1 MKRMLVNATQQEE
14 LRVALVDGQKLF
26 DLSIELPSREQKKA
40 NVYKG
45 RISRIEPSL
54 EACFVDY
61 GAQRHGFLPL
71 KEVSKDY
78 FRQQAQGGRMNIREL
93 LSEGQD
99 LIVQVEKEERGN
111 KGAALTT
118 FVSLAGRFLVLMPN
132 NPRAGGVSRRIEGED
147 RDQMREVMNQLQI
160 PDGMGAIVRTAGVG
174 RSVEELQWDLDN
186 LKTQWEQIEA
196 ASTDRP
202 APFLVFRE
210 SDAVTRAMR
219 DYLSDDIGEVLV
231 DDEAAYQ
238 KAQEYMQRFMPSE
251 AQRRLKMY
259 VDDIALFTRF
269 QIESQIESA
278 YAHKVQL
285 PSGGSI
291 VVDYTEALVSIDINS
306 ARATR
311 GSDIETT
318 ALNTNL
324 EAADEIARQLRI
336 RDIGGLIVI
345 DFIDMESTKN
355 QREVEDRLRD
365 AVKMDRA
372 RIQIGRLSR
381 FGLLEMSRQRLRP
394 SLGESSHIVCPRCVG
409 IGSIRSIESIA
420 LSILRLIGEELRK
433 DRTARVI
440 AQVPVDVATYLFNE
454 KREWLRTLEDK
465 SEIEL
470 IIIPND
476 NMQTPEY
483 SIRRV
488 RDDELELPENKQLSY
503 LMPVAPTVVEPGT
516 AKDKRPPMEP
526 AAVATLLPATAAPS
540 PPPVNLYQPT
550 PPPAEVTPVAHQP
563 LSSQGG
569 VFGWFKRL
577 LVGDNAV
584 ATPTAPPAEAQAAPA
599 LTGRSTSSGSRDQ
612 GRRGGRGRDH
622 SRHRHA
628 EPGARR
634 ERSDRDRSD
643 SRGGENRDRNGD
655 VRSSSEGRG
664 GEGRERSGGEGRG
677 GEGRERSGGEGRGGE
692 GRERSGDEGRG
703 GEGRERGERLEGRE
717 GGRRDGGRPRSQRGG
732 RDGRPADQN
741 GRYESSRGDQN
752 REGGRPEGPGNDQQS
767 ADGRG
772 EQRSREGRGERGGR
786 GDSGRGG
793 RSDSAR
799 SDQGARDPEQGP
811 HPEGQLEAGAPEGS
825 IPDDIGNRLEGGPT
839 DASGNAMGERGERR
853 GRRGRRRGR
862 RGGGGRNEGNR
873 EGGWQNGAGE
883 GTGPDGPSHEGS
895 SEGSGGG
902 SSSRGGG
909 SYGSAGEGPG
919 HEGAGPGSGPG
930 SRGGGSYGSAGEGPG
945 HEGSAPGGGGSSSRS
960 GGSYSSGGDGSGAPG
975 SRGTGSGSSGVGGY
989 GSGASSS
996 DAGSSGSGSGNSG
1009 SSSAASG
1016 SSASGGYGS
1025 SYSGASPGGPSGG
1038 SSSGLSGQGGNLAG
1052 QGSGGGYS
1060 GHSDAQSNGAHKP
1073 EANQQSHREGG
1084 SSEQRDTS
1092 GTQERRERAP
1102 AEPKSPAHFEPPS
1115 TPASGTSG
1123 SAKPFVVWSSAPSAS
1138 RDRGGEE

>member
-1 MKRMLVNATQQEE
+1 MKRMLVNATQEEE

-71 KEVSKDY
+71 KEVSKEY
-78 FRQQAQGGRMNIREL
+78 FRQQPQGGRMNIREL
-93 LSEGQD
+93 LAEGQD

-118 FVSLAGRFLVLMPN
+118 FISLAGRFLVLMPN

-147 RDQMREVMNQLQI
+147 RDQMREVMNNLQI
-160 PDGMGAIVRTAGVG
+160 PDGMGAIIRTAGVG
-174 RSVEELQWDLDN
+174 RSAEELQWDLDN
-186 LKTQWEQIEA
+186 LKTQWEQIETA
-196 ASTDRP
+196 GRDRP

-219 DYLSDDIGEVLV
+219 DYLSDDIGEILV
-231 DDEAAYQ
+231 DDESAYQ
-238 KAQEYMQRFMPSE
+238 KAQEYMQRFMPQD

-291 VVDYTEALVSIDINS
+291 VIDYTEALVSIDINS

-409 IGSIRSIESIA
+409 IGSIRSIESMT

-433 DRTARVI
+433 DRTSRVV

-470 IIIPND
+470 IIIPNE

-488 RDDELELPENKQLSY
+488 RDDELELPENKQISY
-503 LMPVAPTVVEPGT
+503 LMPTAPIVGEPGT
-516 AKDKRPPMEP
+516 ARDKKPAQEQ
-526 AAVATLLPATAAPS
+526 AAVATLLPTTSAPAAPIN
-540 PPPVNLYQPT
+540 VYQA
-550 PPPAEVTPVAHQP
+550 PAPFAPVAESPVAAQSAQG
-563 LSSQGG
+563 SSG

-577 LVGDNAV
+577 LAGD
-584 ATPTAPPAEAQAAPA
+584 APAAPA
-599 LTGRSTSSGSRDQ
+599 PVPVVEVQQPSPASSSRSSSGSGGGSRDGR
-612 GRRGGRGRDH
+612 GRRDGRRDH
-622 SRHRHA
+622 SRHRNQA
-628 EPGARR
+628 DSGARR
-634 ERSDRDRSD
+634 DRD
-643 SRGGENRDRNGD
+643 NRD
-655 VRSSSEGRG
+655 RG
-664 GEGRERSGGEGRG
+664 GEGRDRNEGARAEGRNDG
-677 GEGRERSGGEGRGGE
+677 GGRN
-692 GRERSGDEGRG
+692 D
-703 GEGRERGERLEGRE
+703 
-717 GGRRDGGRPRSQRGG
+717 RRDGGRSRGDRSRGG
-732 RDGRPADQN
+732 RGEGRQDQN
-741 GRYESSRGDQN
+741 ARGEQGQREAGGVDRNGGRGEASGFDRSSSRGDQGQ
-752 REGGRPEGPGNDQQS
+752 RAEGAG
-767 ADGRG
+767 ADRN
-772 EQRSREGRGERGGR
+772 QGR
-786 GDSGRGG
+786 GDAPGFARGGDQGQHGDAVGQGRG
-793 RSDSAR
+793 
-799 SDQGARDPEQGP
+799 DQGGGFDQNARNDRGGNVDRGDPARAD
-811 HPEGQLEAGAPEGS
+811 AGFP
-825 IPDDIGNRLEGGPT
+825 PDDIGNRSGAEGIPGS
-839 DASGNAMGERGERR
+839 ASGATRGNRIEGAEANGNGPNGERPERNGERR
-853 GRRGRRRGR
+853 SRRGRRRGR
-862 RGGGGRNEGNR
+862 RGGGGRGEGGNR
-873 EGGWQNGAGE
+873 EMGGSPAEGGGSEDSFVSQAAPVSQANGSYQHGGGEGQHHGGGEGGQGGVFEAPQRDMSSPPRESSQSSREGSWQPREGSAQSHEPASQREAAGQSRESSQGSREGSWQPREPSTQSRESAQSREPAPEPREAASQFREPQSPSEFRAPPPPPQHSGAGE
-883 GTGPDGPSHEGS
+883 SRS
-895 SEGSGGG
+895 SE
-902 SSSRGGG
+902 
-909 SYGSAGEGPG
+909 
-919 HEGAGPGSGPG
+919 
-930 SRGGGSYGSAGEGPG
+930 
-945 HEGSAPGGGGSSSRS
+945 SRS
-960 GGSYSSGGDGSGAPG
+960 EHAESKP
-975 SRGTGSGSSGVGGY
+975 
-989 GSGASSS
+989 
-996 DAGSSGSGSGNSG
+996 
-1009 SSSAASG
+1009 AA
-1016 SSASGGYGS
+1016 
-1025 SYSGASPGGPSGG
+1025 
-1038 SSSGLSGQGGNLAG
+1038 
-1052 QGSGGGYS
+1052 
-1060 GHSDAQSNGAHKP
+1060 
-1073 EANQQSHREGG
+1073 
-1084 SSEQRDTS
+1084 
-1092 GTQERRERAP
+1092 
-1102 AEPKSPAHFEPPS
+1102 AHFEPAPRPAPA
-1115 TPASGTSG
+1115 PASSGEPSSGG
-1123 SAKPFVVWSSAPSAS
+1123 SAKPFVVWSSAPSRDGG
-1138 RDRGGEE
+1138 RDRE